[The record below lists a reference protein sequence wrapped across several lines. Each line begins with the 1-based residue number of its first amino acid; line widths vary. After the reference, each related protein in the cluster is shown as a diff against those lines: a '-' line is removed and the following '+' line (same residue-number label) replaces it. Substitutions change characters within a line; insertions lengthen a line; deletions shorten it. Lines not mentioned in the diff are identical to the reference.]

1 MAAVLLAGGAPPG
14 ALDDSGML
22 PEQCEPAT
30 LDAHNEHARRAM
42 QTLPRWEACY
52 ARRARDGHGVLAER
66 LRARRAATGCSEL
79 ARAADTGDASAV
91 REALADGAPPG
102 ADALQ
107 AAATG
112 GHVLAVRELVKG
124 AAIRRR

>member
-1 MAAVLLAGGAPPG
+1 MAAVLLAGGASPG

-22 PEQCEPAT
+22 PEQCVP
-30 LDAHNEHARRAM
+30 RAKRHGA
-42 QTLPRWEACY
+42 LPRY
-52 ARRARDGHGVLAER
+52 ATRAQDDHRRLAER

-112 GHVLAVRELVKG
+112 GHVLAVRELVAG
-124 AAIRRR
+124 AAIR

>member
-1 MAAVLLAGGAPPG
+1 MAAVLLIGGASPG
-14 ALDDSGML
+14 AIDDSGML
-22 PEQCEPAT
+22 PEQCVPRAKKRHGA
-30 LDAHNEHARRAM
+30 LASDHRR
-42 QTLPRWEACY
+42 
-52 ARRARDGHGVLAER
+52 LAER

-124 AAIRRR
+124 AAIH